1 MTADMTLTALEKRC
15 IDDFRNGRT
24 PEPAGADLA
33 SEDSWI
39 EFGLRLLLEA
49 GAVIR
54 DLRLLPM
61 AGAAHF
67 KKDGSPYTDEER
79 SIETHIRDRL
89 SRFCPDATFVGEESG
104 GTLAPRG
111 YVLAVDPVDG
121 TWALVNRAETCTN
134 TVAFFED
141 GEVFLGMIQNP
152 VTGELAY
159 GGRKTGARLVQLSL
173 FGEEDRACP
182 LPCDRA
188 RQGGILV
195 NLQPQRDAAS
205 VADGL
210 FAAWRE
216 GDIRMLKLTG
226 GSPSWSLLEAAKGRF
241 VYVNLWT
248 AKPSD
253 PFDLAAGVLLV
264 RRAGGEVS
272 NMDGNPID
280 PAAHSGPFVA
290 AVDGEERERVTR
302 LVKQTLNR

>member
-1 MTADMTLTALEKRC
+1 MTLTALEKRC

-24 PEPAGADLA
+24 PESAGADVTRV
-33 SEDSWI
+33 DSWI
-39 EFGLRLLLEA
+39 DFGLRLLLEA
-49 GAVIR
+49 GAVVR

-61 AGAAHF
+61 AGTAHF
-67 KKDGSPYTDEER
+67 KQDGSPYTDQER
-79 SIETHIRDRL
+79 WIETHITERL
-89 SRFCPDATFVGEESG
+89 AQFCPGAAFVGEESG
-104 GTLAPRG
+104 GTLPARG

-134 TVAFFED
+134 TFAFFKD
-141 GEVFLGMIQNP
+141 AEVFLGMIQNP

-159 GGRKTGARLVQLSL
+159 AGRKTGARLVQLSL
-173 FGEEDRACP
+173 FGEEDRACS

-188 RQGGILV
+188 RPGGILV
-195 NLQPQRDAAS
+195 NLQPQRDAAP

-210 FAAWRE
+210 FAAWRD
-216 GDIRMLKLTG
+216 GDIQMLKLTG

-264 RRAGGEVS
+264 RSAGGEVS
-272 NMDGNPID
+272 DLDGSPID

-290 AVDGEERERVTR
+290 AVDGQERERVTN
-302 LVKQTLNR
+302 LVKQVLNR

>member
-1 MTADMTLTALEKRC
+1 MTLTALEKRC
-15 IDDFRNGRT
+15 IDDFRNER
-24 PEPAGADLA
+24 AHDSSGADVS

-39 EFGLRLLLEA
+39 DFGLRILLGA
-49 GAVIR
+49 GAVVR
-54 DLRLLPM
+54 ELRLRSM
-61 AGAAHF
+61 SGAVHF
-67 KKDGSPYTDEER
+67 KPDGSPYTDEER
-79 SIETHIRDRL
+79 SIEAGFKERL
-89 SRFCPDATFVGEESG
+89 ERFCPGATFVGEESG
-104 GTLAPRG
+104 GTLAKRG

-121 TWALVNRAETCTN
+121 TWAMVNRSETCTN
-134 TVAFFED
+134 TLAVFHD

-159 GGRKTGARLVQLSL
+159 AGRETSTRLMQLSL
-173 FGEEDRACP
+173 YGEADGACA

-188 RQGGILV
+188 RPGGVLV

-210 FAAWRE
+210 FAAWHD
-216 GDIRMLKLTG
+216 GDIQMLKLTG

-248 AKPSD
+248 EKPSD

-264 RRAGGEVS
+264 RRAGGEVCD
-272 NMDGNPID
+272 MDDRPID

-290 AVDGEERERVTR
+290 AVDGGERERVTN
-302 LVKQTLNR
+302 LVKRLHGG